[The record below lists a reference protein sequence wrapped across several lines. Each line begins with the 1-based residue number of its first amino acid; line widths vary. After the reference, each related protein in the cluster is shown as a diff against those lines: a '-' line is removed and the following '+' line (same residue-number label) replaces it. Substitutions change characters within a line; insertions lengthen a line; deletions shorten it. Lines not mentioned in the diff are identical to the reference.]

1 MKTYVLV
8 ASADSTAD
16 SAIMAQL
23 SATRYRSIPA
33 MRDAVAQAIGAFGN
47 NDWSYYSIECFREK
61 WNDSTVLDNVFSSG
75 ESYIA
80 FLEVEHDE

>member
-1 MKTYVLV
+1 
-8 ASADSTAD
+8 
-16 SAIMAQL
+16 
-23 SATRYRSIPA
+23 
-33 MRDAVAQAIGAFGN
+33 MRDAVAQAIGAFDN

-61 WNDSTVLDNVFSSG
+61 WNDSTVLDSVFSSG

>member
-8 ASADSTAD
+8 TSADSTAD
-16 SAIMAQL
+16 SKVMAHL
-23 SATRYRSIPA
+23 TGKRFRNIPA
-33 MRDAVAQAIGAFGN
+33 MREAVEQVLGLFGEN
-47 NDWSYYSIECFREK
+47 EWSYYSIECFREK